1 MKKKINIQTKK
12 ILEYEIP
19 NVELSSYRVIIKIED
34 VKERSNKRRI
44 FHGEMKTSTR
54 NTASD
59 CPVRYYNTASVV
71 HCVSVNYETSGA
83 NSKNGKRN
91 SPLQF

>member
-1 MKKKINIQTKK
+1 MKYQIQSYHH
-12 ILEYEIP
+12 ID
-19 NVELSSYRVIIKIED
+19 YRVIIKIED

-59 CPVRYYNTASVV
+59 CPVRYYNTAASVV

>member
-1 MKKKINIQTKK
+1 MKYQIQSYHH
-12 ILEYEIP
+12 ID
-19 NVELSSYRVIIKIED
+19 YRVIIKIED